1 LGQVSYSSLPAVER
15 DDDHIVPIG
24 ASAMRLAQAGQGVDS
39 EGGGYSMSLG
49 LKLCTYLHVV
59 VSLIGIGSGFVVL
72 LGLLAANPGRR
83 RSRG

>member
-1 LGQVSYSSLPAVER
+1 
-15 DDDHIVPIG
+15 
-24 ASAMRLAQAGQGVDS
+24 
-39 EGGGYSMSLG
+39 MSLG